1 MKMTEIATNATDGT
15 GGAVKC
21 TIL

>member
-1 MKMTEIATNATDGT
+1 MTEIATNATDGT